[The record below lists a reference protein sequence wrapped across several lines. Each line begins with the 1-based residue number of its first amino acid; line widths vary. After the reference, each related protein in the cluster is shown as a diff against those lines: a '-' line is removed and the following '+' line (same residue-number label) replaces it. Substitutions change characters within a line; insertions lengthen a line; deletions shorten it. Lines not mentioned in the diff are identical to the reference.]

1 LRAHVRRNEEET
13 HTDAIDFLSLGVMPL
28 GFIHRVSNFPVIE
41 HLCHAPF
48 LVLILV
54 VILGLSGFVSGMIGF
69 GFGMV
74 GASVLWILPPR
85 EGIPLLMLLSA
96 CSQIF
101 SIIQLRSSMTP
112 LRSWWPEGPAP
123 CILGG
128 FLGVPLGLWMLSQ
141 LNANITDSI
150 VGLMIMGCACWM
162 IFKSTLTSSHHL
174 RRTLPTALFAG
185 LLSGTI
191 GGLCANPGPV
201 MVIWSNLLGL
211 NKDQQRAVVQPFIL
225 SAQLLALFIFLIHG
239 GVFSGC
245 LGILWFSSFA
255 IILIT
260 TRLGVM
266 VFRRM
271 SNLTYNRVA
280 IILITISGISL
291 IAKGWGYW
299 SGLFMKLDQ
308 VSLSL

>member
-1 LRAHVRRNEEET
+1 MSRNEEENC
-13 HTDAIDFLSLGVMPL
+13 TDGVHFGSP
-28 GFIHRVSNFPVIE
+28 GIAKYGCIHPVNNFPVIE
-41 HLCHAPF
+41 HLCHAPHLVIL
-48 LVLILV
+48 LVLIL
-54 VILGLSGFVSGMIGF
+54 GCAGFVSGMIGF

-101 SIIQLRSSMTP
+101 SIIQLRSAMPP
-112 LRSWWPEGPAP
+112 LRAWWPEGPAP

-128 FLGVPLGLWMLSQ
+128 FLGVPFGLWMLSR
-141 LNANITDSI
+141 LNANLTDSI
-150 VGLMIMGCACWM
+150 IGLLIVGCACWM
-162 IFKSTLTSSHHL
+162 IFKSTLTNSHL
-174 RRTLPTALFAG
+174 LNRTLPASLFAG

-211 NKDQQRAVVQPFIL
+211 NKEQQRAVVQPFIL
-225 SAQLLALFIFLIHG
+225 ATQLLALIIFLIRG

-245 LGILWFSSFA
+245 LGILWVSSFTV
-255 IILIT
+255 ILIT

-266 VFRRM
+266 VFHRL
-271 SNLTYNRVA
+271 SNLTYNRLV
-280 IILITISGISL
+280 IILLTLSGMSL
-291 IAKGWGYW
+291 TAKGWGCW
-299 SGLFMKLDQ
+299 SGLLIRFDHF
-308 VSLSL
+308 VLSL